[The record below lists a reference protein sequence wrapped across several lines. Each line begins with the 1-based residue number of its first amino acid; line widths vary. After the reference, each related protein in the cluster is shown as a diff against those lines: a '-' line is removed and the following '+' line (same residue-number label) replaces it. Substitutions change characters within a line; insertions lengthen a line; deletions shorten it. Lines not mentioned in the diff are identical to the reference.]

1 MSDQTS
7 ITPEQKL
14 EARKEAKRQADRD
27 RRAAV
32 KRIDDVAMKA
42 DFGSRGQLLYGDL
55 DADQRKRALDADKHS
70 GLGAKALG
78 DFILTGMGLRDQQAV
93 AKAGAAR
100 EKVAKKTEKTTKTE
114 KTAKDPEAS
123 VLVAKAVAIITDE
136 ETGERILKSAFL
148 PKDAREFLDE
158 FEVTKPDS
166 SIIITSRRRADLKVE
181 FKRAELE
188 AFAISKE
195 KLPEVRK
202 NLTMLSSGTRLWG
215 GKLAV
220 FILAS

>member
-1 MSDQTS
+1 MTDQST
-7 ITPEQKL
+7 ITPEQKN

-27 RRAAV
+27 RRAAIKKV
-32 KRIDDVAMKA
+32 DEVATKA
-42 DFGSRGQLLYGDL
+42 DFGSHGQMLYGDL
-55 DADQRKRALDADKHS
+55 NADQRKRALDADKHA

-93 AKAGAAR
+93 AKTGAAR
-100 EKVAKKTEKTTKTE
+100 QKAAAKTESRVR
-114 KTAKDPEAS
+114 TAKDPEAS
-123 VLVAKAVAIITDE
+123 ALVVKAVAIITDE
-136 ETGERILKSAFL
+136 ETGEKILKSAFL

-166 SIIITSRRRADLKVE
+166 SIIITSRRRADLRVE
-181 FKRAELE
+181 FNRAELE

-195 KLPEVRK
+195 KLPGVRK
-202 NLTMLSSGTRLWG
+202 NLATLGSGTRLWG